1 MIKIIKDKDIL
12 SCSIKTYESMYK
24 RLGYEILEDKK
35 EAKVEVKVEEI
46 KEDKKEN
53 KVQDIIKEDKKV
65 INNND
70 KKGKNRNKNKKG
82 E

>member
-35 EAKVEVKVEEI
+35 ETKVEVEEI

-70 KKGKNRNKNKKG
+70 KKGRNKNKNKKG